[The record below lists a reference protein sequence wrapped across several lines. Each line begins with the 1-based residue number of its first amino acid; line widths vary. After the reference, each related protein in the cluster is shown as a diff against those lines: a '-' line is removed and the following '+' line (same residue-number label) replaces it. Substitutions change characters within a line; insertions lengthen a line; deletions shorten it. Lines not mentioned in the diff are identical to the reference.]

1 MHWRWR
7 ALGAALLV
15 AALLLAERADGAPKR
30 RRQKI
35 GRTGEDEA
43 DSNAIDSGGSGRGL
57 SEKCNGNWL
66 RIMTMYR
73 GVRKIPY
80 QFELSLLAD
89 NVQPINK
96 NFHKEFFA
104 EHVLVTT

>member
-35 GRTGEDEA
+35 GRAGGEGEDEA
-43 DSNAIDSGGSGRGL
+43 AAVDSNAIDGGGDPGRGL
-57 SEKCNGNWL
+57 SERSTRC
-66 RIMTMYR
+66 
-73 GVRKIPY
+73 
-80 QFELSLLAD
+80 
-89 NVQPINK
+89 
-96 NFHKEFFA
+96 H
-104 EHVLVTT
+104 

>member
-35 GRTGEDEA
+35 SGRSGEGDDA
-43 DSNAIDSGGSGRGL
+43 AAVDSNAIDGAGSGRRL
-57 SEKCNGNWL
+57 SE
-66 RIMTMYR
+66 
-73 GVRKIPY
+73 RKAISNHPR
-80 QFELSLLAD
+80 QK
-89 NVQPINK
+89 I
-96 NFHKEFFA
+96 
-104 EHVLVTT
+104 